1 MITLDL
7 SNRVAVVTG
16 SAQGIGTEYAR
27 GLGEAGAKVVVTD
40 VIDVKPAVSE
50 LEQQGV
56 EVLGIEADVTN
67 EDSLKSLVDVVVE
80 NWGKVDI
87 LINNAA
93 IYGSMAKK
101 PLWELGF
108 NEWEKMLSV
117 NVIGSFLAA
126 KSCISLMKEQQW
138 GRIIN
143 IASGVIAK
151 APPKMM
157 HYNTSK
163 AAIIG
168 LTRSMA
174 RELGEFNITVN
185 SLSPG
190 LLDSEATKKQTSSDY
205 LDQASSRRCL
215 QRREMPNDVV
225 GTALYLC
232 SPLAD
237 FVTGQNIIVDGGVAF
252 S

>member
-1 MITLDL
+1 MITFDL
-7 SNRVAVVTG
+7 SDRVAVVTG

-40 VIDVKPAVSE
+40 VVDVKPAVSE

-56 EVLGIEADVTN
+56 EVLGIEADVTD
-67 EDSLKSLVDVVVE
+67 EESLKSLADVVVE
-80 NWGKVDI
+80 KWGKVDI

-93 IYGSMAKK
+93 IYGSMSKK
-101 PLWELGF
+101 PFWELDF
-108 NEWEKMLSV
+108 SEWERMLSV

-126 KSCISLMKEQQW
+126 KACVSGMKEQQW

-143 IASGVIAK
+143 IASGAIAN

-174 RELGEFNITVN
+174 RELGEFNVTVN

-190 LLDSEATKKQTSSDY
+190 LLDSEATKQQTSSDY
-205 LDQASSRRCL
+205 LDQASLRRCL
-215 QRREMPNDVV
+215 KRHEFPQDVV
-225 GTALYLC
+225 GTVLYLC

-252 S
+252 N

>member
-1 MITLDL
+1 
-7 SNRVAVVTG
+7 
-16 SAQGIGTEYAR
+16 
-27 GLGEAGAKVVVTD
+27 
-40 VIDVKPAVSE
+40 
-50 LEQQGV
+50 
-56 EVLGIEADVTN
+56 
-67 EDSLKSLVDVVVE
+67 
-80 NWGKVDI
+80 
-87 LINNAA
+87 
-93 IYGSMAKK
+93 
-101 PLWELGF
+101 
-108 NEWEKMLSV
+108 
-117 NVIGSFLAA
+117 
-126 KSCISLMKEQQW
+126 
-138 GRIIN
+138 
-143 IASGVIAK
+143 
-151 APPKMM
+151 
-157 HYNTSK
+157 
-163 AAIIG
+163 
-168 LTRSMA
+168 MA